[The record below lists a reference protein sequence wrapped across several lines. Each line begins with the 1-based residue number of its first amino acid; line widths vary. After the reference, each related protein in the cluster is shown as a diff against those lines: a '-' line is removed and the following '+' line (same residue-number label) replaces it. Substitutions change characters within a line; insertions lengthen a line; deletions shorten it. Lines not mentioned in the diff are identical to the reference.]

1 MEKLIKKLVTIQSEL
16 KAPKS
21 QRNNFGNYN
30 YRSCEDILEA
40 VKPHLLKNGLFLSI
54 TDELVNI
61 GDRYY
66 IKATSIITDGIDK
79 LSVDAYAREE
89 ENKKGMDS
97 SQISGACGSYARKYS
112 LNGLFLIDDAKDSDA
127 TNTHDDKPK
136 TISAS
141 EAVQL
146 SNLLNAAIAETN
158 ICENVDKLK
167 AIWASYPMFHTNT
180 TFKDLINNKKLEFK
194 Q

>member
-16 KAPKS
+16 KAPKG

-40 VKPHLLKNGLFLSI
+40 VKPHLLKHGLFLSI
-54 TDELVNI
+54 TDDLVNI

-66 IKATSIITDGIDK
+66 IKATSVITDGIDK

-136 TISAS
+136 TITAA

-146 SNLLNAAIAETN
+146 SNLLKVSIAEIN
-158 ICENVDKLK
+158 VCDNVDKLK

>member
-16 KAPKS
+16 KAPKG
-21 QRNNFGNYN
+21 QTNNFGKYK

-40 VKPHLLKNGLFLSI
+40 VKPHLLKHGLFLSI

-66 IKATSIITDGIDK
+66 IKASVNITDGIDK
-79 LSVDAYAREE
+79 YLVDGFAREE
-89 ENKKGMDS
+89 ENKKGMDA
-97 SQISGACGSYARKYS
+97 SQVTGACSSYARKYA
-112 LNGLFLIDDAKDSDA
+112 LNGMFAIDDTKDSDA
-127 TNTHDDKPK
+127 TNSNDKEPVK
-136 TISAS
+136 ISAG

-146 SNLLNAAIAETN
+146 SNLLNIAIAETN
-158 ICENVDKLK
+158 VCDNVNSLK

-180 TFKDLINNKKLEFK
+180 TFKELINNKKLEFNK
-194 Q
+194 